1 MKVKNVLIFISIL
14 LILIMGIDAIAAV
27 DNLNTTLNEND
38 LKESSDFLQQSD
50 EYSLVNSNAGDVI
63 SDSSSNSKTV
73 TIVADKTNPNQVL
86 KPTVQPAIDAANP
99 GDTIILKG
107 NFVHCHFTINKT
119 LNIVAAPGASLGPCP
134 HHKHEGVDEF
144 GVFYIDE
151 NGSGSLI
158 EGFTFL
164 NNDKSNTPFAFL
176 IRGAN
181 DVTINNCSLN
191 YVNPDID
198 KYSGIIIE
206 NSTNVRLSNLFV
218 NNTIYGIR
226 IVNSSNIIIE
236 DSVIGNSENYGIFIG
251 NACQNITIRNN
262 ALENNK
268 KASIALNC
276 ANNVSIISNIIENNG
291 KTNDEVGS
299 GLYVNAEIIQL
310 IVKGN
315 LFLNNGDH
323 AILYDYRCRNLNNE

>member
-14 LILIMGIDAIAAV
+14 LILIMGIDAIAAA

-144 GVFYIDE
+144 GVFY
-151 NGSGSLI
+151 SL
-158 EGFTFL
+158 L
-164 NNDKSNTPFAFL
+164 LK
-176 IRGAN
+176 
-181 DVTINNCSLN
+181 VSL
-191 YVNPDID
+191 
-198 KYSGIIIE
+198 S
-206 NSTNVRLSNLFV
+206 
-218 NNTIYGIR
+218 
-226 IVNSSNIIIE
+226 
-236 DSVIGNSENYGIFIG
+236 
-251 NACQNITIRNN
+251 
-262 ALENNK
+262 
-268 KASIALNC
+268 
-276 ANNVSIISNIIENNG
+276 
-291 KTNDEVGS
+291 
-299 GLYVNAEIIQL
+299 
-310 IVKGN
+310 
-315 LFLNNGDH
+315 
-323 AILYDYRCRNLNNE
+323 